1 MTMKYYVIVTY
12 SGYEN
17 KVKSSLEERIVSE
30 GMSEYFGKILIPT
43 ETVQEVVRGKK
54 RIGERK
60 FFPGY
65 IFVQMDLN
73 ESTWHL
79 VKNTPKVTSF
89 VGNNKPTPV
98 PDREIE
104 VLLNQM
110 EVGAA
115 KPTQIIRFEEGD
127 EVKVIDGAFAGFN
140 GVVDTVKS
148 EKQKVIVLVSI
159 FGRATPVELE
169 FTQVEKTS

>member
-1 MTMKYYVIVTY
+1 MKYYVIVTY

-30 GMSEYFGKILIPT
+30 GMTEYFGNILIPT

-65 IFVQMDLN
+65 IFVEMDLN
-73 ESTWHL
+73 EGSWHL
-79 VKNTPKVTSF
+79 VKNTPKVTNFIGSQ
-89 VGNNKPTPV
+89 KPTPV
-98 PDREIE
+98 PQQEIDA
-104 VLLNQM
+104 LLNQM

-127 EVKVIDGAFAGFN
+127 EVRVIDGAFAGFS
-140 GVVDTVKS
+140 GVVDVVKA

>member
-1 MTMKYYVIVTY
+1 MAKKFYVVIAY

-17 KVKSSLEERIVSE
+17 KVKAALEERIKSE
-30 GMSEYFGKILIPT
+30 GLEENFGRILIPT

-65 IFVQMDLN
+65 IFVEMDLT
-73 ESTWHL
+73 EETWH
-79 VKNTPKVTSF
+79 VVRNTPKVTNF
-89 VGNNKPTPV
+89 IGNQSPTPV
-98 PDREIE
+98 PDNEIASILKQIE
-104 VLLNQM
+104 T
-110 EVGAA
+110 GAT
-115 KPTQIIRFEEGD
+115 KPKQIIRFEEGD
-127 EVKVIDGAFAGFN
+127 EVRVIDGAFNGFS
-140 GVVDTVKS
+140 GVVEEVKP

>member
-1 MTMKYYVIVTY
+1 MAMKFYVIVTY

-17 KVKSSLEERIVSE
+17 KVKTSLEDRIASE
-30 GMSEYFGKILIPT
+30 GMSDHFGRILIPT

-65 IFVQMDLN
+65 IFVEMDLN
-73 ESTWHL
+73 EDSWHL
-79 VKNTPKVTSF
+79 VKDTPKVTSF
-89 VGNNKPTPV
+89 IGNQKPTPV
-98 PDREIE
+98 PDHEIAS
-104 VLLNQM
+104 LLSQM
-110 EVGAA
+110 EVGAT

-127 EVKVIDGAFAGFN
+127 EVQVIDGAFSGFS
-140 GVVDTVKS
+140 GVVDVVKQ

-169 FTQVEKTS
+169 FTQVEKSG